1 MVKLIRLTSNDDGI
15 FKSNFDSNIII
26 DANSS
31 IALHNLTFESDYSV
45 YSTNNSNNKVDT
57 NLDTT
62 QFMTNYGYMENKIYF
77 ASNYLELLEDL
88 QGALNASLKINRA
101 NPADGDIYSSYRVIL
116 NNTGKVQILYQYCS
130 MSLMFHF
137 NLDVK
142 VGDNDDAKRDR
153 DGGVQLLMYINDDNG
168 DPYLTYK
175 SVMAD
180 ENDIRFNIGNITSA
194 VVDNTD
200 TYLKFVANA
209 LPEAHFSNGSGMF
222 TTYLQSLV
230 DHAGTSAEHGY
241 GMGLSYTD
249 ISLLENGIELPN
261 DARDYEIIVEKTT
274 DFYKYRSPEFPNLTM
289 TSGFTPLNF
298 TLGFAQ
304 NGDVLI
310 FERSGGFI
318 KASVWNRSVVGG
330 LVQVLFNYEI
340 PVANRNKPLFPYIYV
355 KGGSANCTVG
365 RPCLTFDSLFESNR
379 NFQYIEESQLFDNSN
394 VFEKMTARYDLV
406 TPIIDN
412 DKLLVTEPSQKFNF
426 GINNEILRFL
436 GFDKFKHFSNKQY
449 NFSPV
454 VNDDEPA
461 FPVNYGFMIEAEN
474 TFTLVNSDSY
484 VVELLNIPLDS
495 YDASIDISGS
505 ETKRGKRMNILAVI
519 PVNNSSGI
527 VEYKASTDIFISM
540 NNKDV
545 LSLPNI
551 DLRILD
557 KNLSPIETV
566 GLSVVTLL
574 IK

>member
-26 DANSS
+26 DSNSS

-45 YSTNNSNNKVDT
+45 YSTNDSNNKVDS
-57 NLDTT
+57 NLDIT
-62 QFMTNYGYMENKIYF
+62 QFMTNNGYMENKLYF

-88 QGALNASLKINRA
+88 QGALNASLKISRA

-137 NLDVK
+137 NADVI
-142 VGDNDDAKRDR
+142 VGNNDNAERDR
-153 DGGVQLLMYINDDNG
+153 NGSIQELMFINEDQDG
-168 DPYLTYK
+168 DPYLNYQ
-175 SVMAD
+175 SVMAF

-194 VVDNTD
+194 QADNTD
-200 TYLKFVANA
+200 EYFNFVANA

-222 TTYLQSLV
+222 TTYLNSLV

-249 ISLLENGIELPN
+249 LSLLPNGIELPN

-274 DFYKYRSPEFPNLTM
+274 DFYKYRSPEFPNVSL
-289 TSGFTPLNF
+289 TSGFVPLNF
-298 TLGFAQ
+298 TVGLAQ

-318 KASVWNRSVVGG
+318 KASIWNNSVAGG
-330 LVQVLFNYEI
+330 LAQVLFNYEI

-365 RPCLTFDSLFESNR
+365 RPCLTFDSLFEANR
-379 NFQYIEESQLFDNSN
+379 DFQYIEENQIFDGTN

-412 DKLLVTEPSQKFNF
+412 ERLQQADLTQKFNL
-426 GINNEILRFL
+426 GIDNQILRFL
-436 GFDKFKHFSNKQY
+436 GFDKNKHFSNKQY
-449 NFSPV
+449 NFTPLVRADIPV
-454 VNDDEPA
+454 A
-461 FPVNYGFMIEAEN
+461 FGFMIEAEN

-505 ETKRGKRMNILAVI
+505 ETKRGKRMNILGVI
-519 PVNNSSGI
+519 PVNNTSGI
-527 VEYKASTDIFISM
+527 IEYKASTDIFISM
-540 NNKDV
+540 NNKNV

-566 GLSVVTLL
+566 GLSVITLL